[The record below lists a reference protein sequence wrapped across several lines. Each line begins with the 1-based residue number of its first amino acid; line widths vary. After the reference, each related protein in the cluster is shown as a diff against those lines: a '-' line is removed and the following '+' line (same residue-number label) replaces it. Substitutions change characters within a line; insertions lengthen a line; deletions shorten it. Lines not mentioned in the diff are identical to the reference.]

1 MPEGYQP
8 LRGRAAWAQR
18 ALIATIVMDL
28 IAVASGFAEYRL
40 YQQDVVTQD
49 ELDSTDIR
57 QGLVGLIQT
66 IVFIFAVVMFIR
78 WFKRA
83 YENLR
88 TLGVPELRF
97 RVGWT
102 IWAWFVPILNLWRP
116 KQIANDIWRGSDPDT
131 PVEQSPRWEER
142 GVPAL
147 FQFWWAGFII
157 LNFLYNA
164 ALRLSL
170 RADEI
175 PEFSDAAVAYLF
187 ADSLSAITGVLA
199 VLVVRRSTD
208 RQEARAGKIA
218 ASEAGMSRDPE
229 SPGPPP
235 ATSPA

>member
-1 MPEGYQP
+1 MPEGYEP

-18 ALIATIVMDL
+18 ALVATIVIDL

-40 YQQDVVTQD
+40 YQQDIVTED
-49 ELDSTDIR
+49 ELDSTDVR
-57 QGLVGLIQT
+57 QGLVALAQT

-83 YENLR
+83 YANLR
-88 TLGVPELRF
+88 ALSVPELRF
-97 RVGWT
+97 RVGWA
-102 IWAWFVPILNLWRP
+102 IWAWFVPFLNLWRP
-116 KQIANDIWRGSDPDT
+116 KQIANDIWRGSDPELPPDQN
-131 PVEQSPRWEER
+131 PAWGDRP
-142 GVPAL
+142 VPAL

-199 VLVVRRSTD
+199 ILVVRRATA
-208 RQEARAGKIA
+208 RHEARAGKIA
-218 ASEAGMSRDPE
+218 ASEAGMSPDPE
-229 SPGPPP
+229 DPGPPA

>member
-1 MPEGYQP
+1 MPEGYEP

-18 ALIATIVMDL
+18 ALVATIVIDL

-40 YQQDVVTQD
+40 YQQDIVTED
-49 ELDSTDIR
+49 ELDSTDLR
-57 QGLVGLIQT
+57 QGLVALVQT
-66 IVFIFAVVMFIR
+66 IVFIVAVVMFIR

-83 YENLR
+83 YANLLP
-88 TLGVPELRF
+88 LGVPELRF
-97 RVGWT
+97 RVGWS
-102 IWAWFVPILNLWRP
+102 IWGWFVPFLNLWRP
-116 KQIANDIWRGSDPDT
+116 KQIANDIWRGSDPQI
-131 PVEQSPRWEER
+131 PREQGPGWQER
-142 GVPAL
+142 SVPAL

-175 PEFSDAAVAYLF
+175 PEFSDAAVTYLF

-199 VLVVRRSTD
+199 VLVVRRTTD
-208 RQEARAGKIA
+208 RQEARAARIA
-218 ASEAGMSRDPE
+218 EAEAGMSPE
-229 SPGPPP
+229 PEDPGPPA